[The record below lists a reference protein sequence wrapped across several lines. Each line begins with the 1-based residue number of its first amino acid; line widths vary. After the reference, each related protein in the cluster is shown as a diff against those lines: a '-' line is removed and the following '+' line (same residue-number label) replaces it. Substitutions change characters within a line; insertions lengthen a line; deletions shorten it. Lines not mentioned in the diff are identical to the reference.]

1 MIWNVKNS
9 NIQIFTIWRIWNTDN
24 FQLGLMLLVNHVA
37 QAMGFIFSPCR
48 LASIRVEKTFDDTCL
63 AIAIVRLFTF
73 LAAFSWKL
81 MDHICIH
88 FLVTKVGNLN
98 FRIIQIWHE
107 CFNSSWTYTFMFLN
121 SSFRNSMSSSSTWKN
136 ITD

>member
-1 MIWNVKNS
+1 MK
-9 NIQIFTIWRIWNTDN
+9 FPN
-24 FQLGLMLLVNHVA
+24 FQLALMLLVNHIA
-37 QAMGFIFSPCR
+37 QAMGFILSPCR

-88 FLVTKVGNLN
+88 FSVTKVGDLN
-98 FRIIQIWHE
+98 YRIIQI
-107 CFNSSWTYTFMFLN
+107 
-121 SSFRNSMSSSSTWKN
+121 
-136 ITD
+136 